1 MLHFQVI
8 FSNSCFLLLN
18 KVIQI
23 QQQSLRNIKTELKTS
38 ELKRQ
43 AKYKEQDSVS
53 GLKIIPSRQDRHLCF

>member
-43 AKYKEQDSVS
+43 AKYKEQDSVN
-53 GLKIIPSRQDRHLCF
+53 GLKIIPSRQDHHLCF